1 MSKSKYPN
9 KIDTSIEL
17 PTVRDNILQ
26 AGSEAINSLRSAI
39 IQIEKT
45 LGINPQGEAT
55 QTLSQRLERSLD
67 LKGNIKKDS
76 LNLAGLI
83 TGPISDKDVSQ
94 SAKIKEEKLD
104 LSYSTNFLNTKC
116 KMRLALRHLSL
127 IIFKTF

>member
-45 LGINPQGEAT
+45 LGINPQGDSN
-55 QTLSQRLERSLD
+55 QTVSQRLERSID
-67 LKGNIKKDS
+67 SKG
-76 LNLAGLI
+76 
-83 TGPISDKDVSQ
+83 
-94 SAKIKEEKLD
+94 
-104 LSYSTNFLNTKC
+104 
-116 KMRLALRHLSL
+116 KML
-127 IIFKTF
+127 